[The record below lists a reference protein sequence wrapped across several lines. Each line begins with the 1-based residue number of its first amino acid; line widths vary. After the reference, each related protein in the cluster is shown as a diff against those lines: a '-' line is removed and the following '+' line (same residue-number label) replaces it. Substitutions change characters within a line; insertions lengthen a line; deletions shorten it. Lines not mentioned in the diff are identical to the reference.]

1 MNTIL
6 ALLQA
11 LTKEEQQEFQLFL
24 KRKNR
29 RGDTKNLF
37 LLKLLESGKT
47 ENLDIALYGKPAKNA
62 YHALCKRL
70 QDSLIDFIASK
81 GLAQESSEE
90 LDLLKLLLASR
101 IFFERKQHKVAF
113 KTLEKAE
120 KNAQLIDVHP
130 ILNEIYHTKIQYA
143 HLNPRWHLTEIVK
156 AADENM
162 HRLQQESHLNM
173 AYASIK
179 LQLKQEKHKTIDAII
194 SEAFSNFHIEINE
207 TMTYKS
213 LFQLMEVT
221 ATAAKLQ
228 SDYHTIA
235 PFMTTIYD
243 IIRKKG
249 AIADKHRY
257 YHISILNLMALSNF
271 RNKQFDQCQRF
282 IQEMETE
289 MEKGRRAFYNRFVEK
304 LCVLKALRLNYTGKA
319 KEALEVLQLFK
330 GTSLDIA
337 LIHLMCLF
345 QQEQFQEAYTKLQL
359 LNHTDDWYEK
369 KTGWQWVLK
378 KGLIEILLLIE
389 LDKLDLVLLKVQR
402 FKRRFTKPLKR
413 LGEERVLTF
422 MELILQYYEQPT
434 LGHSDHF
441 KTVVERSFT
450 WIGREKEDVFVMSF
464 YAWLKSKMEGK
475 NLYQTTLELVRGT

>member
-11 LTKEEQQEFQLFL
+11 LSKEEQQEFQLFV

-29 RGDTKNLF
+29 RSDTKNLL
-37 LLKLLESGKT
+37 LLKLLTSGKT
-47 ENLDIALYGKPAKNA
+47 EGLDIALYGKPAKNA

-70 QDSLIDFIASK
+70 QDSLIEFIASK

-101 IFFERKQHKVAF
+101 ILFERKQYKVAF

-120 KNAQLIDVHP
+120 KNAKLIDVHS

-143 HLNPRWHLTEIVK
+143 HQNPRWQLNQILQAT
-156 AADENM
+156 DENM
-162 HRLQQESHLNM
+162 GRLQQELQLNM

-179 LQLKQEKHKTIDAII
+179 LQLKQEKHKAIDKII
-194 SEAFSNFHIEINE
+194 SGAFSNFQIEVNE

-228 SDYHTIA
+228 SDYYSIG
-235 PFMTTIYD
+235 PYMTTLYD
-243 IIRKKG
+243 VIQKKG

-257 YHISILNLMALSNF
+257 YHIRILNLMALSSF
-271 RNKQFDQCQRF
+271 RNKQFDQCQHF
-282 IQEMETE
+282 IQKMEAEMK
-289 MEKGRRAFYNRFVEK
+289 KGRRTFYNRFLEK
-304 LCVLKALRLNYTGKA
+304 LFVLKALRLNYTGQA
-319 KEALEVLQLFK
+319 KEALEVLQRFK
-330 GTSLDIA
+330 GVSFDIW

-345 QQEQFQEAYTKLQL
+345 QQAHFQEAYTHLQAL
-359 LNHTDDWYEK
+359 AHTDDWFEK
-369 KTGWQWVLK
+369 KVGWQWVLK

-402 FKRRFTKPLKR
+402 FKRRFTKTLR
-413 LGEERVLTF
+413 QVGEERVLTF
-422 MELILQYYEQPT
+422 MGLILQYYEQPK
-434 LGHSDHF
+434 LGHSEHF
-441 KTVVERSFT
+441 KSIVESSFT

-464 YAWLKSKMEGK
+464 YAWLKSKMERK
-475 NLYQTTLELVRGT
+475 NLYTTTLELVKTP

>member
-1 MNTIL
+1 MNTISALLL
-6 ALLQA
+6 AL
-11 LTKEEQQEFQLFL
+11 TTEEQQEFQLFL

-29 RGDTKNLF
+29 RGDTKNLV
-37 LLKLLESGKT
+37 LLKLLESGRT
-47 ENLDIALYGKPAKNA
+47 DNLDIALYGKPAKNA

-101 IFFERKQHKVAF
+101 IFFERKQHKIAF

-143 HLNPRWHLTEIVK
+143 HLNPRWDLMNIVK
-156 AADENM
+156 DADQNM
-162 HRLQQESHLNM
+162 RRLQQESQLNM

-179 LQLKQEKHKTIDAII
+179 LQLKQERQKTIEAII
-194 SEAFSNFHIEINE
+194 SEAFSNFQIEINE

-228 SDYHTIA
+228 SNYHTIA
-235 PFMTTIYD
+235 PYMTTIYD

-271 RNKQFDQCQRF
+271 RNKQFGQCQIF
-282 IQEMETE
+282 IQKMETE
-289 MEKGRRAFYNRFVEK
+289 MRKGRRTFYNRFSEK
-304 LCVLKALRLNYTGKA
+304 LTVLKALQLNYTKRA
-319 KEALEVLQLFK
+319 MEALEVLKQFK
-330 GTSLDIA
+330 GNSFDIT
-337 LIHLMCLF
+337 LIHLMCFF
-345 QQEQFQEAYTKLQL
+345 QQERFQEAYSKLQQL
-359 LNHTDDWYEK
+359 THTDNWYEK
-369 KTGWQWVLK
+369 KVGWQWVLK
-378 KGLIEILLLIE
+378 KSLIEILLLIE

-422 MELILQYYEQPT
+422 MGLVVQYYENPT
-434 LGHSDHF
+434 LADSDNF
-441 KTVVERSFT
+441 KSAVESSFT
-450 WIGREKEDVFVMSF
+450 WIGREREDVFVMSF
-464 YAWLKSKMEGK
+464 YAWLKAKMEDK
-475 NLYQTTLELVRGT
+475 NLYHTTLKLVEVA